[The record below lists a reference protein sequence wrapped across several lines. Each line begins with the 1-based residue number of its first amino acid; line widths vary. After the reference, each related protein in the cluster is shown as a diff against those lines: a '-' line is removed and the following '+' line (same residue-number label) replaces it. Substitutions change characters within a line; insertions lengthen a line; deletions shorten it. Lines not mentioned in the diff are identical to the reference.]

1 MISNA
6 KPVLLSGEQMDAI
19 LSIQRQERSA
29 SPLGV
34 APSLN
39 AIARALVKKGLEAM
53 AQEKSSGSA
62 DVQV

>member
-6 KPVLLSGEQMDAI
+6 KPVLLSAEQMEAI
-19 LSIQRQERSA
+19 LTIQRQKRSA

-39 AIARALVKKGLEAM
+39 SIARALVKKGLEAM
-53 AQEKSSGSA
+53 AQEKTSA
-62 DVQV
+62 TPAARD